1 MKPTEK
7 GYDFLKTGTRN
18 FQNSPEF
25 ERSACFY
32 VTISENF
39 EDFQYFS
46 KIFNRF
52 SEKRKPFS
60 IKLEHLFL
68 VENTKIKN
76 ASFPYQTA
84 ISEAIV
90 KTNRMVS
97 TKWTYHKE
105 QSFSS
110 N

>member
-1 MKPTEK
+1 MLFLRGFILKPTEK

-46 KIFNRF
+46 KDF
-52 SEKRKPFS
+52 
-60 IKLEHLFL
+60 
-68 VENTKIKN
+68 
-76 ASFPYQTA
+76 Q
-84 ISEAIV
+84 
-90 KTNRMVS
+90 
-97 TKWTYHKE
+97 
-105 QSFSS
+105 
-110 N
+110 